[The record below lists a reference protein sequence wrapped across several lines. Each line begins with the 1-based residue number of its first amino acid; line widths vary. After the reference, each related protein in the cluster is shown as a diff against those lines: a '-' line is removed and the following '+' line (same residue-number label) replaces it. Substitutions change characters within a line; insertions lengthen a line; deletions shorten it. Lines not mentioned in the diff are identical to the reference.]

1 MHPKHNPLVGRNLQ
15 IRVKIWLFFML
26 FVCIVFLLMWLF
38 QVIFLEWFYE
48 SMKIRDTA
56 KVAQKLLYTSERKSE
71 MPCAD
76 IWKNEN

>member
-1 MHPKHNPLVGRNLQ
+1 MFHDRTKVRDLALLTLMLGTG
-15 IRVKIWLFFML
+15 IRVSECVGLDLDDVDLKTT
-26 FVCIVFLLMWLF
+26 
-38 QVIFLEWFYE
+38 E
-48 SMKIRDTA
+48 SRSTG